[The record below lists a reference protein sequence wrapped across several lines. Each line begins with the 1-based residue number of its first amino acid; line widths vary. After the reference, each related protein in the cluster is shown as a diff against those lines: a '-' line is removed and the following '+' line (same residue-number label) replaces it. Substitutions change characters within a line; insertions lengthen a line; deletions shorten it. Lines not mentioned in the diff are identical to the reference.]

1 MQMRAV
7 ITGIRGQDGHFLARL
22 LLGQGYQVM
31 GTSHSWHGQLAI
43 GDDLVDVHK
52 LDLNSQVQINALV
65 QEYQPDHLYA
75 LAARASSAD
84 LNADPEAVMQ
94 INGVSV
100 LRILE
105 AIRLFSP
112 TTKLCFASSSEVFAG
127 TTTSPQDELSAL
139 APLNTYAAAKAY
151 GMHVVRIYRQ
161 IHQLF
166 ACSAILYTHE
176 SHLRPEHFLVQKVC
190 TAAARISLGLQ
201 EKLLLGNLSAQRD
214 WVYAGDA
221 VRVMMLMLQAKAPN
235 DFVISTGHLHSVRDV
250 CEIAFHRVGLD
261 YQSHVVESSD
271 VDTGRRIER
280 VALLGDSLKA
290 QKILGWKPSIDFETM
305 VFLMVDHAKE
315 RHIHSLHSLENS

>member
-22 LLGQGYQVM
+22 LLAQGYQVM
-31 GTSHSWHGQLAI
+31 GTSHSWQGQLAI

-52 LDLNSQVQINALV
+52 LDLTSQAQINELV
-65 QEYQPDHLYA
+65 QKHRPGHLYA

-112 TTKLCFASSSEVFAG
+112 ATKFCFASSSEVFAG
-127 TTTSPQDELSAL
+127 ATTSPQDELTPL

-151 GMHVVRIYRQ
+151 GMHVVRIFRE

-201 EKLLLGNLSAQRD
+201 EKLILGSLSAQRD
-214 WVYAGDA
+214 WSYAGDA
-221 VRVMMLMLQAKAPN
+221 ARAMMLMLQAKAPD
-235 DFVISTGHLHSVRDV
+235 DFVISTGYQHSVRDV
-250 CEIAFHRVGLD
+250 CELAFRRVGLD
-261 YQSHVVESSD
+261 YQSYVVESSD
-271 VDTGRRIER
+271 VDTGRRVER
-280 VALLGDSLKA
+280 IVLLGNSVKA
-290 QKILGWKPSIDFETM
+290 QKILGWTPSIDFKTM
-305 VFLMVDHAKE
+305 VFSMVDHAKE
-315 RHIHSLHSLENS
+315 RHIHSSHSLENS